1 MPSILS
7 KHLSEL
13 ASIFFTQPITVKTES
28 YKYSAD
34 MNDVPRSTSNI
45 PIVETKTHKVT
56 YEKDGIPYETEDSIL
71 ISAHSVTTKSQ
82 TIDTTTVREMAWLA

>member
-1 MPSILS
+1 
-7 KHLSEL
+7 
-13 ASIFFTQPITVKTES
+13 
-28 YKYSAD
+28 

-82 TIDTTTVREMAWLA
+82 TIDTTTVRGVAWLEYNSYTL